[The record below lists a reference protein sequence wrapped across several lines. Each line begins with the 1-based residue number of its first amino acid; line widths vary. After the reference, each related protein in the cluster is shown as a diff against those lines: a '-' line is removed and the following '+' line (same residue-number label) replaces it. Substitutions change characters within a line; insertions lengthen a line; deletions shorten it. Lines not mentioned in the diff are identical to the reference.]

1 MPIPDQFDDFS
12 NSLTGPICGGFDV
25 TPDDSV
31 NLPMMTRALMV
42 TGAGDVAVVLKIG
55 DAITLPGLAP
65 GVIYPVRV
73 VRVLVTNTTA
83 TGLKG
88 LF

>member
-31 NLPMMTRALMV
+31 NLPMMTPIM
-42 TGAGDVAVVLKIG
+42 TE
-55 DAITLPGLAP
+55 
-65 GVIYPVRV
+65 
-73 VRVLVTNTTA
+73 N
-83 TGLKG
+83 
-88 LF
+88 